1 VQTVL
6 SDISS
11 TQNASHATVISM
23 EVMVSHVTLMADVS
37 AKRTLTEKSAGN
49 AKRATTTTLPVKN
62 VTVILQEW

>member
-1 VQTVL
+1 
-6 SDISS
+6 
-11 TQNASHATVISM
+11 M

-62 VTVILQEW
+62 VIVILQEW